1 MSISRSAGDLLMTV
15 GQFRYHLGRAGADW
29 NFDEFCRAQGWTT
42 TSLHDGDSMY
52 LYALEKFHKFQ
63 DVAHFLNNNG
73 TELLSR
79 IIVSHLAEEAKRD
92 Q

>member
-1 MSISRSAGDLLMTV
+1 MSNPPNVADVLLTCE
-15 GQFRYHLGRAGADW
+15 QFRYHLGRAGADW
-29 NFDEFCRAQGWTT
+29 NFDAFCRAQGWTT

-52 LYALEKFHKFQ
+52 LYAIEKFHKFQ

-73 TELLSR
+73 SYLLSR
-79 IIVSHLAEEAKRD
+79 IILTHMAEVARRD